1 MGSHIPVVNRMKIPK
16 TFPIV
21 LAHGIARFDLLSN
34 LLFKVGKRVDDKLH
48 YFRNIRTHLER
59 QGFTV
64 RHSNVEWARGV
75 DVRSKTLKKE
85 VERILSETKA
95 EKVHIVAHS
104 MGGLDTRHM
113 LFDHRKEGFHE
124 KVASLTTLGTPHH
137 GSSFADFLVRGSGNL
152 ISGLGLSVEGTHDL
166 TRKAARRFNRK
177 AEKWESR
184 CGVRFR
190 AYAGTQPPKRIFN
203 PLKIAWSIIF
213 GREGDNDGLVSVQSA
228 RWRDE
233 YFVPPVLDADHLN
246 LLGWWDTAELS
257 GGESRKALESR
268 IKSVY
273 LAIGTTLAQEFP
285 IS

>member
-1 MGSHIPVVNRMKIPK
+1 MRSRILVVNPMKIPK

-21 LAHGIARFDLLSN
+21 LAHGIARFDLLSK
-34 LLFKVGKRVDDKLH
+34 LLFKVGQQVDDKLH

-75 DVRSKTLKKE
+75 GVRSKTLKRE

-95 EKVHIVAHS
+95 EKVHIIAHS

-113 LFDHRKEGFHE
+113 LFDHRKEGFHK

-137 GSSFADFLVRGSGNL
+137 GSPFADFLVRGSGNL
-152 ISGLGLSVEGTHDL
+152 ISGLGLSVEGTLDL
-166 TRKAARRFNRK
+166 TRKAARRFNKK
-177 AEKWESR
+177 AEEWESL

-190 AYAGTQPPKRIFN
+190 AYGGTQPPQRIFN

-213 GREGDNDGLVSVQSA
+213 AGEGDNDGLVSLQSA

-233 YFVPPVLDADHLN
+233 HFVTPALDADHLN

-257 GGESRKALESR
+257 GGESRRALESR
-268 IKSVY
+268 MKSVY
-273 LAIGTTLAQEFP
+273 LAIGKTLAREFP
-285 IS
+285 V